1 MTTTLA
7 PTTTRLS
14 GFKPTGRL
22 HLGNYLGAIR
32 PMVDG
37 AAHARRDQH
46 ADRTDSIVMI
56 ANMHAMTVEHDPT
69 RLRELTQEMF
79 ATMLACG
86 IDTETTTI
94 YVQSD
99 VPEHAE
105 LHYLLECV
113 TGYGEAAR
121 MIQFRQ
127 KSAGPDPVRLSLLT
141 YPVLMAGD
149 VLLHDTDEVPVGED
163 QTQHLELARDVAN
176 RFNTRYG
183 HTFRVPRAILPM
195 VGARVMDLADPSG
208 KMGKSSLVDNGRI
221 FLLDRP
227 DVVRR
232 KVTRAVTDT
241 ERTVAYDPVR
251 RPAVSNLVEILA
263 ACERAD
269 REATAARFT
278 GHAELKEALAE
289 AIVDTLAPVQRR
301 HAELI
306 ADRTGLDRLRR
317 EGAERVRERASRTVA
332 RARRAI
338 GLAS

>member
-1 MTTTLA
+1 
-7 PTTTRLS
+7 
-14 GFKPTGRL
+14 
-22 HLGNYLGAIR
+22 
-32 PMVDG
+32 
-37 AAHARRDQH
+37 
-46 ADRTDSIVMI
+46 
-56 ANMHAMTVEHDPT
+56 
-69 RLRELTQEMF
+69 
-79 ATMLACG
+79 
-86 IDTETTTI
+86 
-94 YVQSD
+94 
-99 VPEHAE
+99 
-105 LHYLLECV
+105 
-113 TGYGEAAR
+113 

-127 KSAGPDPVRLSLLT
+127 KAAGPDPVRLSLLT
-141 YPVLMAGD
+141 YPVLMAAD
-149 VLLHDTDEVPVGED
+149 ILLHDSDEVPVGED

-183 HTFRVPRAILPM
+183 HTFTVPRGVHPT

-208 KMGKSSLVDNGRI
+208 KMGKSSLVDSGLI

-263 ACERAD
+263 ACEHANP
-269 REATAARFT
+269 ELTASRFT
-278 GHAELKEALAE
+278 GHAHLKEALAE

-301 HAELI
+301 YAELV
-306 ADRTGLDRLRR
+306 ADRSRLDRLRR
-317 EGAERVRERASRTVA
+317 EGAERVRERASRTVG